1 MFGNRKKHRGESL
14 IETVISI
21 LIIAIIIGAVL
32 VMTNYIHS
40 SRARWR
46 QYNELHEQSV
56 TIIDT
61 ISADIAK
68 GVDVAKKD
76 YGSSA
81 AKTVTGKSGKKY
93 SVSSGALEVNVQQD
107 TFYTDDVYLVT
118 ITARESGDLRVITK
132 TILTKPAGEHS

>member
-40 SRARWR
+40 SRARWC

-76 YGSSA
+76 YGGSA

-118 ITARESGDLRVITK
+118 ITAREGGDLRVITK
-132 TILTKPAGEHS
+132 TILTKPAGEQS

>member
-1 MFGNRKKHRGESL
+1 MFGSRKKHRGESL

-32 VMTNYIHS
+32 VITNYIHS

-81 AKTVTGKSGKKY
+81 TKTVAGKSGKKY

-118 ITARESGDLRVITK
+118 ITAREGGDLRVITK
-132 TILTKPAGEHS
+132 TILTRPAGEQS

>member
-61 ISADIAK
+61 ISADIAR

-76 YGSSA
+76 YGGSA

-118 ITARESGDLRVITK
+118 ITAREGGDLRVITK
-132 TILTKPAGEHS
+132 TILTKPAGEQS